1 MKSVLELIPDIPANA
16 DLRIVA
22 QALEKRITELQ
33 QKCAT
38 LESELGGI
46 KQQPAIQR
54 KTAEF
59 VEHRG
64 AFFKRRPD
72 GGFDDDV
79 LCRGC
84 RQPMV
89 SFCNLHPYSCDNCGI
104 TVNFKGGD
112 LSRIMAEL
120 NRI

>member
-1 MKSVLELIPDIPANA
+1 MKSVLELIPDIPTNA

-22 QALEKRITELQ
+22 QALEKQIAELQ
-33 QKCAT
+33 QKCAR
-38 LESELGGI
+38 LESELGSV
-46 KQQPAIQR
+46 KQQPATQR
-54 KTAEF
+54 KSAEF

-72 GGFDDDV
+72 GGYDDDV

-89 SFCNLHPYSCDNCGI
+89 SFCNMHPYSCEPCGI
-104 TVNFKGGD
+104 TVNFDGSQ
-112 LSRIMAEL
+112 LHTIMMEL
-120 NRI
+120 KRL